1 MKKSDLFY
9 IWVLISSY
17 FAGVVAYALSL
28 FLLYNEKMT
37 SWGQLFSW
45 TAPTFFTVNVLLF
58 LLSIFLL
65 KLINKYFFWTQT
77 ILFAIVA
84 IIPVYIIPILSGFF
98 NFASIAYPISKEGL
112 PFYIFF
118 LISSLISSYGIWIG
132 QRKLNQRLFL
142 LFTFLI
148 IVVLIILISLN

>member
-1 MKKSDLFY
+1 MKKSDLLY

-17 FAGVVAYALSL
+17 FAGVVAYTLSL
-28 FLLYNEKMT
+28 FLFYNEKMI
-37 SWGQLFSW
+37 SWGQLFTW
-45 TAPTFFTVNVLLF
+45 TAPTFFTVNLLLF

-65 KLINKYFFWTQT
+65 KLMKKYFFWTQT

-98 NFASIAYPISKEGL
+98 NFASIAYPISQEGF

-118 LISSLISSYGIWIG
+118 LISSLMSSYGIWIA
-132 QRKLNQRLFL
+132 QKQFNHRSFL
-142 LFTFLI
+142 IFSFVI
-148 IVVLIILISLN
+148 IVVFIILIALN